1 MAREIL
7 VADPDK
13 ADQEDFRRIFET
25 TGYRLVFSDNGEDA
39 LLRVKLFKPD
49 LIIAGVGLSERSGLE
64 LCEAVKT
71 DSEFKQVPFILLTGM
86 FEEISEKERAR
97 VGADGII
104 SKPLRGGEIL
114 NLVEHLFE
122 EKGDGKVEREILN
135 QEKGWTSLSELDK
148 PRPEGKQDFLLDRL
162 DDDEEEIVD
171 LVDVVE
177 EPEPKM
183 SIDDFISP
191 AKGKTEPIGDIEP
204 LESWDKLFEDEKK
217 PEKRS
222 FEEKPSEK
230 GFEFSIEEEKE
241 TGPKIDMRSE
251 TKAPPEEELFEK
263 IELEEILARVE
274 QLKPSIEKE
283 WPLDTEIDKRIEEA
297 LPGPELQS
305 TEGWMELRDFETALK
320 AGVKGTEK
328 TESAEAVGEEL
339 QPFSLEEPKGEGKDE
354 YSESMKGGVDAFAFE
369 EFREEEKR
377 EPPESDEKAFQT
389 FTLEESGEEER
400 TKPAESMFDDIQSF
414 IRNELR
420 KETPLEIAPELSEL
434 PEIPLTS
441 ERTPAAKMPQ
451 PVEIDLEEE
460 SLGELAEERR
470 ESPESVEKAFQA
482 FTLEESGEEERA
494 KPAESMF
501 DEIQSFIRNE
511 LRKETPLEIAPE
523 LSELPEIPLTSER
536 TPAAEMPQPVEIDL
550 EEESLGELAEE
561 EFPDSFIEELGEDEI
576 HVIEEPGEEPV
587 EIKEEEVKIFHEGVP
602 SGFPHEL
609 ESPGFFQRV
618 QPASLVREAEAPK
631 TGIEEVRP
639 QTGVFDRQ
647 LEEVIGNG
655 VQEMMEGFITKVLPQ
670 MTQNIL
676 NLTVERIE
684 TMVKE
689 IVPDLAEK
697 AIQEE
702 IRRLQK
708 GDKE

>member
-1 MAREIL
+1 MAKEIL

-13 ADQEDFRRIFET
+13 ADQEEFRRIFDAT
-25 TGYRLVFSDNGEDA
+25 DYQLVFSDNGEDA
-39 LLRVKLFKPD
+39 LLRVKLFNPD
-49 LIIAGVGLSERSGLE
+49 LIIAGAGLSERSGLE

-71 DSEFKQVPFILLTGM
+71 DSEFKQIPFILLTGM
-86 FEEISEKERAR
+86 FEEISEKERVR

-104 SKPLRGGEIL
+104 SKPLREGEIL

-122 EKGDGKVEREILN
+122 EKGSGKVERKIPN
-135 QEKGWTSLSELDK
+135 QEKGWASLSELDK
-148 PRPEGKQDFLLDRL
+148 PRPEKKQNVLLDGL
-162 DDDEEEIVD
+162 DDEEEEIVD

-183 SIDDFISP
+183 SIDDFIAP
-191 AKGKTEPIGDIEP
+191 AKTKTGPIGDIEP

-217 PEKRS
+217 PGKMS

-241 TGPKIDMRSE
+241 TGPKIDLRSE

-263 IELEEILARVE
+263 IELEEILERVE

-283 WPLDTEIDKRIEEA
+283 WPSDTEIDNRIEQA
-297 LPGPELQS
+297 LPGPEVQS

-320 AGVKGTEK
+320 SGVKGTEK
-328 TESAEAVGEEL
+328 TESGEPVGEGL
-339 QPFSLEEPKGEGKDE
+339 QPFSLEEPKEEGKAE
-354 YSESMKGGVDAFAFE
+354 YSESMKDRMGDFSFE
-369 EFREEEKR
+369 EFREEERKQ
-377 EPPESDEKAFQT
+377 PPES
-389 FTLEESGEEER
+389 G
-400 TKPAESMFDDIQSF
+400 
-414 IRNELR
+414 
-420 KETPLEIAPELSEL
+420 
-434 PEIPLTS
+434 
-441 ERTPAAKMPQ
+441 
-451 PVEIDLEEE
+451 
-460 SLGELAEERR
+460 
-470 ESPESVEKAFQA
+470 EKAFQA
-482 FTLEESGEEERA
+482 LTLEEPGEEEGT
-494 KPAESMF
+494 KPGESMF

-511 LRKETPLEIAPE
+511 LRKETPLETAPG
-523 LSELPEIPLTSER
+523 LSELPEIPVGSER
-536 TPAAEMPQPVEIDL
+536 TPAAKIPQPVEIDF
-550 EEESLGELAEE
+550 EEEALGELAEE

-576 HVIEEPGEEPV
+576 HVIEEPGQEPV
-587 EIKEEEVKIFHEGVP
+587 EVKEEEVKIFHEELL
-602 SGFPHEL
+602 SSFPPEL
-609 ESPGFFQRV
+609 ESPSFVQRV
-618 QPASLVREAEAPK
+618 QPASLIREAEAPQ
-631 TGIEEVRP
+631 TGLEEVRP

-647 LEEVIGNG
+647 LEEVIGKG

-708 GDKE
+708 RDKE

>member
-1 MAREIL
+1 MAKEIL

-13 ADQEDFRRIFET
+13 ADQEEFRRIFET
-25 TGYRLVFSDNGEDA
+25 TDYRLVFSDNGEDA

-49 LIIAGVGLSERSGLE
+49 LIIAGAGLSERSGLE
-64 LCEAVKT
+64 LCEALKT
-71 DSEFKQVPFILLTGM
+71 DSEFRQVPFILLTGM

-97 VGADGII
+97 VGADGVI
-104 SKPLRGGEIL
+104 SKPLREGEIL

-122 EKGDGKVEREILN
+122 EKGNGKVEKEILN

-148 PRPEGKQDFLLDRL
+148 PRPEKKQDAFLDGL
-162 DDDEEEIVD
+162 DDEEEEIVD
-171 LVDVVE
+171 LVEVVE
-177 EPEPKM
+177 EPEAKM
-183 SIDDFISP
+183 SIDDFIAP
-191 AKGKTEPIGDIEP
+191 AKTKTEPIGDIEP

-217 PEKRS
+217 PEKRPL
-222 FEEKPSEK
+222 EEKPSEK
-230 GFEFSIEEEKE
+230 EFEFSIEEEKE
-241 TGPKIDMRSE
+241 TGPKIDLRSE

-263 IELEEILARVE
+263 IELEEILERVE

-283 WPLDTEIDKRIEEA
+283 WPLDTEIDKRVEEA
-297 LPGPELQS
+297 LPGPGPEIQS

-328 TESAEAVGEEL
+328 TESGETVGERLE
-339 QPFSLEEPKGEGKDE
+339 PFSLDEPKEEGKAE
-354 YSESMKGGVDAFAFE
+354 YSELMKDGEGAFAFEELRGEEKKQPPDSLEFE
-369 EFREEEKR
+369 EFREEEK
-377 EPPESDEKAFQT
+377 
-389 FTLEESGEEER
+389 
-400 TKPAESMFDDIQSF
+400 
-414 IRNELR
+414 
-420 KETPLEIAPELSEL
+420 KETP
-434 PEIPLTS
+434 
-441 ERTPAAKMPQ
+441 
-451 PVEIDLEEE
+451 
-460 SLGELAEERR
+460 
-470 ESPESVEKAFQA
+470 ESVDKAFQA
-482 FTLEESGEEERA
+482 FTLEESGEEESG
-494 KPAESMF
+494 KPTESMF

-523 LSELPEIPLTSER
+523 LSEFPETPVTSKG
-536 TPAAEMPQPVEIDL
+536 TQAAEMAQPVDIDF
-550 EEESLGELAEE
+550 EEEALGELAEE
-561 EFPDSFIEELGEDEI
+561 EFPDSLIEELSEDEIHAIEEPGGQKEQEVKIFHEGVPAGFRRELEFPDVVQRVEPSSLVRESGAPKTDLKEVRLQTGVFDQQLEGDEI
-576 HVIEEPGEEPV
+576 HVIEEPGEE
-587 EIKEEEVKIFHEGVP
+587 KEEEVKAFHEGVP
-602 SGFPHEL
+602 LGFPHGL
-609 ESPGFFQRV
+609 ESPDFVEQVR
-618 QPASLVREAEAPK
+618 PSSLLREAEAPK
-631 TGIEEVRP
+631 TDIEEVRP

-647 LEEVIGNG
+647 LEEVIGKG